1 MASVDGPAAGLSRSY
16 HVNRTRLGAQ
26 GRRRRL
32 TEDGNIE
39 ITAAIC
45 AGSDAASA
53 LVYDRLR
60 RGWLKPISPTRQLGS
75 RGLRGGCGLGRCPRG
90 RLARPGPIARL
101 LGAGLLGVGPG
112 TGLLSVG
119 LSADLPWTCLR
130 SAGPSLSGLVGG
142 TSASRLLGCRFR
154 CHCGHC
160 CRLSRSATKPDAFG
174 ELGPPLGIIGS
185 RHRIV
190 RRQFPT

>member
-1 MASVDGPAAGLSRSY
+1 MASVDGPSAYPNSARRDPTPQGCLEAY

-45 AGSDAASA
+45 AGSDTASA

-60 RGWLKPISPTRQLGS
+60 RGRLKPISPTRQLCS
-75 RGLRGGCGLGRCPRG
+75 RALRGGCGLARCPG
-90 RLARPGPIARL
+90 RLAGPGTIAGL
-101 LGAGLLGVGPG
+101 LGAGLGADLLG
-112 TGLLSVG
+112 TGLLG
-119 LSADLPWTCLR
+119 
-130 SAGPSLSGLVGG
+130 AGPSFSGLVGG

-154 CHCGHC
+154 CRCRCGYRR
-160 CRLSRSATKPDAFG
+160 RLSRSATKPNAFG